1 MHRLSACLREP
12 LTHFAVIGAVLFGA
26 DHWLSA
32 RAPGERT
39 IVLGE
44 SQRAELIENFKHR
57 LGREPSQEEL
67 MRLSDRWLE
76 DEVLYREGQALGLA
90 ADDVLIKNRVV
101 EKMRF
106 VLSNAAVARAP
117 SDEEL
122 RAWLAEHRAEYERP
136 RRYDFEQVLV
146 RGETSDE
153 QSRVAQEL
161 LAKLSAGLEPES
173 LGGLYRAYEGRSAEN
188 VVAMFGREVESEL
201 AGMSPGAW
209 QIVTQPGAEP
219 GGPGRVQHVATRAG
233 VDSAARQLH
242 VLRLRRVENL
252 SPPGFSELRDEL
264 SEDWQR
270 NHKQQAVLER
280 LRDLKHS
287 YDIDRGGT

>member
-1 MHRLSACLREP
+1 M
-12 LTHFAVIGAVLFGA
+12 LFGA
-26 DHWLSA
+26 DHLLSA
-32 RAPGERT
+32 RSSEERV

-44 SQRAELIENFKHR
+44 AQRVELIENFKHR

-67 MRLSDRWLE
+67 IRLSDRWLE

-90 ADDVLIKNRVV
+90 SDDVLIKNRVV

-106 VLSNAAVARAP
+106 VLSNAALARAP

-136 RRYDFEQVLV
+136 RRYDFEHVQV

-153 QSRVAQEL
+153 QSRTAQEL
-161 LAKLSAGLEPES
+161 LTKLSGGLEPES

-188 VVAMFGREVESEL
+188 VVAMFGREAESQL

-209 QIVTQPGAEP
+209 QIVTQPGSSQAGTEP
-219 GGPGRVQHVATRAG
+219 GGAGRVQQVSARGGVESAG
-233 VDSAARQLH
+233 GQLH
-242 VLRLRRVENL
+242 VLRLRKVENL
-252 SPPGFSELRDEL
+252 TPPGFGELREEL

-270 NHKQQAVLER
+270 NQKQQAVLER
-280 LRDLKHS
+280 LRELKHS
-287 YDIDRGGT
+287 YHVDRGGT